1 MKTFEFERLVNECIW
16 RDQLSRIDVLIPK
29 GYQSPG
35 YEHFENDCFVIRPY
49 DWNEPEEPLPNFE
62 HKPSGFKLWW
72 YKYPM
77 RSAECNMEIT
87 HEQFFDIL
95 VDCRN
100 SFESHRVYAY
110 NDEWWKENKENE

>member
-1 MKTFEFERLVNECIW
+1 MNKYEFERLVNECIW
-16 RDQLSRIDVLIPK
+16 RDELSRIKELGEL
-29 GYQSPG
+29 GYD
-35 YEHFENDCFVIRPY
+35 YFENDCFVIRPY
-49 DWNEPEEPLPNFE
+49 DRNEPEEPLPNFE

-87 HEQFFDIL
+87 HKQFFDIL

-100 SFESHRVYAY
+100 SFEPYRVYAY